1 MLSSGEMVADIS
13 KGASRASANL
23 VCSGLECVNEQLVV
37 KEQSFFQHFVIGYSH
52 DIKFMDLNNDAI
64 VVSNSGL
71 SILPL

>member
-52 DIKFMDLNNDAI
+52 DIKFMDLNNDSQLI
-64 VVSNSGL
+64 FKDGHW
-71 SILPL
+71 